1 MLQIFKSRRLFLL
14 LAGVG
19 ILLAAGIIGTL
30 FVMPPLKNAD
40 DIVYLKGD
48 DTPYKVRPS
57 EEGGQKIAHQD
68 SRFMNYLDKGEAEAE
83 EAETISLK
91 DDLPEPPPVPLAEEN
106 QAEEAVDLT
115 RLSAANTE
123 VSPEKPSRKIETESV
138 IATPLATSDSQ
149 PAAVSVGDKDKKS
162 EPASEAAAEPK
173 DEPAAEQ
180 VKAPVT
186 AAVPVAKP
194 PVPAKKKPVIEGPA
208 RQIQLAA
215 FQTQKRAD
223 TAAALLS
230 EKHKARLNGYTLSSN
245 LIEKADGG
253 KFWRVMTSQMPAQE
267 AAAICDALKRA
278 GQDCIVRKTQST
290 Q

>member
-1 MLQIFKSRRLFLL
+1 MLQMFKSRRLFLL
-14 LAGVG
+14 LGGVG
-19 ILLAAGIIGTL
+19 IVLAAGIIGIV
-30 FVMPPLKNAD
+30 FVMPPLNTDD

-57 EEGGQKIAHQD
+57 EEGEQKIAHQD
-68 SRFMNYLDKGEAEAE
+68 SRFMTYLDKGEAEAE

-91 DDLPEPPPVPLAEEN
+91 DELPEPPPVPLAGKN
-106 QAEEAVDLT
+106 QSEEAVDLT
-115 RLSAANTE
+115 RLSAATPDAT
-123 VSPEKPSRKIETESV
+123 PEKPTTKIETESV
-138 IATPLATSDSQ
+138 IATPLSSSNSQ
-149 PAAVSVGDKDKKS
+149 ADNLSQDTS
-162 EPASEAAAEPK
+162 EPASKAIADTEKENVAK
-173 DEPAAEQ
+173 DSQ
-180 VKAPVT
+180 APVT
-186 AAVPVAKP
+186 TAVPVAKP
-194 PVPAKKKPVIEGPA
+194 PVPARNKPAIEGPA

-215 FQTQKRAD
+215 FQAQKRAE

-245 LIEKADGG
+245 LIEKTDGG
-253 KFWRVMTSQMPAQE
+253 KFWRVMTSPMPAVE

>member
-1 MLQIFKSRRLFLL
+1 MLQMFKSRRFFLL
-14 LAGVG
+14 LGGIGVV
-19 ILLAAGIIGTL
+19 LAAGIAGIL
-30 FVMPPLKNAD
+30 FIMPPLNNAE

-106 QAEEAVDLT
+106 RAEDAIDLT
-115 RLSAANTE
+115 RLSAANTDI
-123 VSPEKPSRKIETESV
+123 PPQKPTRKIETESV
-138 IATPLATSDSQ
+138 IATPLAPSDSQ
-149 PAAVSVGDKDKKS
+149 PVSVS
-162 EPASEAAAEPK
+162 EENKEDQPDPASEAAAESK
-173 DEPAAEQ
+173 DGPAAEQ
-180 VKAPVT
+180 AKAPITT
-186 AAVPVAKP
+186 AEPVAKL

-208 RQIQLAA
+208 QQIQLAA

-230 EKHKARLNGYTLSSN
+230 EKHKARLNGYTLSAN

>member
-1 MLQIFKSRRLFLL
+1 MLQMFKTRRFFLL
-14 LAGVG
+14 LGGISIVLATGLVG
-19 ILLAAGIIGTL
+19 ILYI
-30 FVMPPLKNAD
+30 MPPLNNAD

-68 SRFMNYLDKGEAEAE
+68 SRFMNYLDKGEIEAE

-91 DDLPEPPPVPLAEEN
+91 DDLPEPPPIPLASEN
-106 QAEEAVDLT
+106 QAEQAVDLP
-115 RLSAANTE
+115 RLSAANNDTA
-123 VSPEKPSRKIETESV
+123 PQKPVGNIETESV
-138 IATPLATSDSQ
+138 IATPLASTESQ
-149 PAAVSVGDKDKKS
+149 PVLKS
-162 EPASEAAAEPK
+162 EDEKEDKPEPTSKEIAETK
-173 DEPAAEQ
+173 KGQVEQ
-180 VKAPVT
+180 EKPAPVST
-186 AAVPVAKP
+186 AVPVEKL
-194 PVPAKKKPVIEGPA
+194 PVPAKRTPAIEGPA

-230 EKHKARLNGYTLSSN
+230 EKHKARLNGFTLSST

-253 KFWRVMTSQMPAQE
+253 KFWRVMTSQMPASE

-278 GQDCIVRKTQST
+278 GQDCILRKTQST

>member
-1 MLQIFKSRRLFLL
+1 
-14 LAGVG
+14 
-19 ILLAAGIIGTL
+19 
-30 FVMPPLKNAD
+30 MPPLNNAD

-68 SRFMNYLDKGEAEAE
+68 SRFMNYLDKGETEVE

-91 DDLPEPPPVPLAEEN
+91 DDLPEPPPVPLASEN
-106 QAEEAVDLT
+106 QAEQAVDLT
-115 RLSAANTE
+115 RLSAANNDTE
-123 VSPEKPSRKIETESV
+123 PQKSVSNIETESV
-138 IATPLATSDSQ
+138 IATPLASTELQ
-149 PAAVSVGDKDKKS
+149 PVLKSEDEKEDKP
-162 EPASEAAAEPK
+162 EPASKEIAGTKEGQV
-173 DEPAAEQ
+173 EQ
-180 VKAPVT
+180 EKPAPVT
-186 AAVPVAKP
+186 TAVPVAKP
-194 PVPAKKKPVIEGPA
+194 HVPAKNTPAIEGPA

-230 EKHKARLNGYTLSSN
+230 EKHKARLNGYTLSST

-253 KFWRVMTSQMPAQE
+253 KFWRVMTSHMPASE

-278 GQDCIVRKTQST
+278 GQDCILRKTQST

>member
-1 MLQIFKSRRLFLL
+1 MLQMFKTRRFFLL
-14 LAGVG
+14 LGGVSIVLATGLVG
-19 ILLAAGIIGTL
+19 ILYI
-30 FVMPPLKNAD
+30 MPPLNNAD

-68 SRFMNYLDKGEAEAE
+68 SRFMNYLDKGETEAE

-91 DDLPEPPPVPLAEEN
+91 DDLPEPPPVPLASEN
-106 QAEEAVDLT
+106 QAEQAVDLT
-115 RLSAANTE
+115 RLSAANNDTAPQKP
-123 VSPEKPSRKIETESV
+123 VSNIETESV
-138 IATPLATSDSQ
+138 IATPLASTESQ
-149 PAAVSVGDKDKKS
+149 PVLKS
-162 EPASEAAAEPK
+162 EDEKDNKPELASKEIVGAKEGQV
-173 DEPAAEQ
+173 EQ
-180 VKAPVT
+180 EKPAPVT
-186 AAVPVAKP
+186 TAVPVAKP
-194 PVPAKKKPVIEGPA
+194 PVPAKNTPAIEGPA

-230 EKHKARLNGYTLSSN
+230 EKHKARLNGYTLSST

-253 KFWRVMTSQMPAQE
+253 KFWRVMTSQMPASE

-278 GQDCIVRKTQST
+278 GQDCILRKTQST